1 MIYDLRQ
8 QRSVRAEPTQASIRS
23 RPGGVPGIRDDAAE
37 STRDAD
43 ELTLNLPMLEA
54 EVLELRENLAE
65 VKANRDALRKEM
77 DELRRDRDHWRK
89 LAERGKPKP
98 AAAQKAWFCG
108 RAWGTPEAIIPAR
121 RQAETTVSCRKPENR
136 VRLPYGHFCASTCQD
151 WCITFQRCQCEGKAR
166 GKNFCGKSRVT
177 H

>member
-8 QRSVRAEPTQASIRS
+8 QRSVRTEPTQASIRS
-23 RPGGVPGIRDDAAE
+23 RPSGVSGIRDATAE
-37 STRDAD
+37 STRDARD

-54 EVLELRENLAE
+54 EVLELRQNLAE

-89 LAERGKPKP
+89 LAERGEPKP

-108 RAWGTPEAIIPAR
+108 RASGDA
-121 RQAETTVSCRKPENR
+121 
-136 VRLPYGHFCASTCQD
+136 
-151 WCITFQRCQCEGKAR
+151 
-166 GKNFCGKSRVT
+166 
-177 H
+177 